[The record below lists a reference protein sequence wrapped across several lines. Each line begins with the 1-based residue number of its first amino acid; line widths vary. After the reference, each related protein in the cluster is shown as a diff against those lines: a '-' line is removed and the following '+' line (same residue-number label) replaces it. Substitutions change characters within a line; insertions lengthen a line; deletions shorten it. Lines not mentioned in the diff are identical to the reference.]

1 MVSSTAELLGRTC
14 EEATKPWCRPC
25 AWWLTLLYFIRSHIL
40 NCRLDKLGTISI
52 NMKASQFL
60 LFGFCTAA
68 TATAVSSEDTLFAS
82 LLKRQEPGTPAYNCH
97 DNCGAAITQ
106 SKQPSPCT
114 SSAFRANYANCLQC
128 SGPDNYNIWRYYGR
142 TLAAAGKTCDLET
155 EPKSGE
161 QAEVGPAVQEGAGGA
176 SASASASASAG
187 ETVSSSVLGAT
198 SETVAPPAVSS
209 GMQSETAAPLST
221 SAATPAA
228 PLSSASIMPSR
239 TSNVTASTA
248 APTPAEVS
256 TNAGASLGLGL
267 NDAGIVGAV
276 FVGALFGL

>member
-1 MVSSTAELLGRTC
+1 
-14 EEATKPWCRPC
+14 
-25 AWWLTLLYFIRSHIL
+25 
-40 NCRLDKLGTISI
+40 
-52 NMKASQFL
+52 MKASQFL
-60 LFGFCTAA
+60 LLGFCTAA
-68 TATAVSSEDTLFAS
+68 TATAVSSEDSLFAS

-161 QAEVGPAVQEGAGGA
+161 QAEVGPAVQEGAGSV
-176 SASASASASAG
+176 SASASASDGGA
-187 ETVSSSVLGAT
+187 VSSSVLGAT
-198 SETVAPPAVSS
+198 SETAAPAPVPVSS
-209 GMQSETAAPLST
+209 GVQSETAVPLST

-228 PLSSASIMPSR
+228 PLSSSSVMPSR

-256 TNAGASLGLGL
+256 TNAAASLGLGL
-267 NDAGIVGAV
+267 KDAGIVGAM